1 MLRVTQINTMPISLE
16 LMKSMSDEKS
26 MLKKHII
33 KVVDAY
39 WPSRPIVTTKSTT
52 NYFLIK
58 ATNLPFK
65 C

>member
-1 MLRVTQINTMPISLE
+1 MPISLE